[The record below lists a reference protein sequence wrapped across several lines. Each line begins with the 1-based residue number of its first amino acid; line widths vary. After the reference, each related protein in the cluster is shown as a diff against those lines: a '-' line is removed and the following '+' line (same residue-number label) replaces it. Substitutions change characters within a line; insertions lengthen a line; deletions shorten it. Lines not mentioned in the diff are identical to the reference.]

1 MAKAAPAEQ
10 LRLLDLQALDGRL
23 RQLDNRIKVL
33 RDDPRLADLN
43 AGLSVAQS
51 DLVVLNTEVEDTRR
65 ELNRAETDV
74 EQVATRI
81 ARDEAKLNSGTG
93 LSKDLVALQNDL
105 ASLSKRRSDLEDAEL
120 EVMERLDDAVARQ
133 EKQQGV
139 VSDISSSLSGIRAE
153 LVGQIGEVEAEKQ
166 AVQAQRVELAASF
179 DAGLLGLYERT
190 LAKRGVGAARLFHG
204 TSEGSGMQL
213 SPGDLA
219 DIRKAAEDEIVFC
232 PDSGCILV
240 RSHEWN

>member
-10 LRLLDLQALDGRL
+10 LRLLDLQALDGRI

-33 RDDPRLADLN
+33 RDDPRLADLQ

-51 DLVVLNTEVEDTRR
+51 DLVVLNTEVADTRR
-65 ELNRAETDV
+65 ELTRAETDV
-74 EQVATRI
+74 EQVAARI

-105 ASLSKRRSDLEDAEL
+105 VSLSKRRSDLEDAEL
-120 EVMERLDDAVARQ
+120 EVMERLENAVARQ

-139 VSDISSSLSGIRAE
+139 VHDISSSLSGIRAE
-153 LVGQIGEVEAEKQ
+153 LVGQVGEVEAEKQ
-166 AVQAQRVELAASF
+166 ATLAQRAELAASF
-179 DAGLLGLYERT
+179 DEGLLGLYERT
-190 LAKRGVGAARLFHG
+190 LAKRGIGAARLFHG

-219 DIRKAAEDEIVFC
+219 DIRKAAEDDIVFC

-240 RSHEWN
+240 RSAEWT

>member
-240 RSHEWN
+240 RSPEWN